1 MLLGYREL
9 LSDQKIVA
17 ALRQLNLCLPADDL
31 VEYSRL
37 SESTCAE
44 ALKRICEAVCASLRS
59 RYLILSTQSNLVD
72 IERVYAQLGFPG
84 AIGCVDCASWEW
96 DACPVA
102 WQGNHKGKLKK
113 PCNRMEIVC
122 DDYLYIWHVMFG
134 TPGSKNDINSLH
146 YSTLFNKIRTGAWPP
161 CRPETVISGMPLT
174 WYYYLVDGIY
184 PGFQFSSQH
193 FPIRAT

>member
-1 MLLGYREL
+1 
-9 LSDQKIVA
+9 V
-17 ALRQLNLCLPADDL
+17 
-31 VEYSRL
+31 VEYSRW

-44 ALKRICEAVCASLRS
+44 ALKRFCEAVCASLHS
-59 RYLILSTQSNLVD
+59 RYLRLPTQIDLVD

-96 DACPVA
+96 YACPVA
-102 WQGNHKGKLKK
+102 WQGNHKGKSKK

-134 TPGSKNDINSLH
+134 TPGSKNNINILH
-146 YSTLFNKIRTGAWPP
+146 SSTLFNKIRTGAWPP

-174 WYYYLVDGIY
+174 WYYYLTNGIY
-184 PGFQFSSQH
+184 PRFRFFVPTFSNPRNLKEKLFGKHQEGARKSVERV
-193 FPIRAT
+193 FGVLFK